1 MADREEIRPLYSELQ
16 GYLSQAPAA
25 TEKWLFI
32 HDPSIWEQVNRI
44 IDELSGITKSDYE
57 RFKMA
62 LAHGERSLP
71 LTTYRAR
78 LGGLISRLHGK
89 YFSDEPAPFSGMP
102 STVITQTQ
110 QQSQTL
116 HVQMLLDF
124 QTRIDEKLRDLKP
137 GDKKRTFLEKI
148 KAALG
153 SVRDYANLLGL
164 FLRTAQEVGLTLEE
178 LSALFK

>member
-1 MADREEIRPLYSELQ
+1 MPDTEEIRPIYSELQ

-25 TEKWLFI
+25 TEKWLCLY
-32 HDPSIWEQVNRI
+32 DCSIWEQVNDT
-44 IDELSGITKSDYE
+44 IDELSSIAKTDYE

-71 LTTYRAR
+71 LATCRAK
-78 LGGLISRLHGK
+78 LGGLISRLHGE

-116 HVQMLLDF
+116 HIQMLLDL
-124 QTRIDEKLRDLKP
+124 QSKIDEKLRDLEP
-137 GDKKRTFLEKI
+137 GDKKRSFLEKV

-153 SVRDYANLLGL
+153 SVRDYANLLAL

-178 LSALFK
+178 FSALFK